1 MSQTPAHH
9 PLAPAFP
16 VMAAV
21 FVGYLVVGM
30 ALPVLPL
37 HVHDDLGFGPFVV
50 GLVSGGQFL
59 AALASRLWA
68 GHLADTRGSRH
79 AVLVGLCAAIGGGG
93 CYILSLL
100 FPQQPVLAVSVI
112 LIGRILLGGA
122 ESLIITGGISWAL
135 ALLPA
140 NMAGKAIA
148 WVGMA
153 MFAAMAVGSPVG
165 DLVYRHAG
173 FGGIAVSALLLPAMA
188 AALVWR
194 EPALVPKARPQG
206 SVRAVVSAVILPG
219 IAFALSGI
227 TFGAVT
233 SFLTLYFAQ
242 AGWAHG
248 ALAFTG
254 FAAALIVA
262 RFLWGDLPDRM
273 GGAQTALG
281 CMVVQT
287 AGLLMIALAGKGWVA
302 IVGAGLCGGGFSLIF
317 PGLGREAVRRA
328 PDDSKGMAMGV
339 YNAFLDVTLGLGSP
353 ALGALAGLA
362 GLRSVFIAS
371 AVTTVLAMPVV
382 ALMLPRKGSATQT

>member
-1 MSQTPAHH
+1 MPGKGFDPASH

-79 AVLVGLCAAIGGGG
+79 AVLVGLGAAIGGGG
-93 CYILSLL
+93 CYLLSLL

-122 ESLIITGGISWAL
+122 ESLIITGGISWEL

-153 MFAAMAVGSPVG
+153 MFAAMAAGSPVG
-165 DLVYRHAG
+165 DLVYRHAR
-173 FGGIAVSALLLPAMA
+173 FGGSLCQHCSCQRWRPRWSGVSLP
-188 AALVWR
+188 WC
-194 EPALVPKARPQG
+194 PRPG
-206 SVRAVVSAVILPG
+206 
-219 IAFALSGI
+219 
-227 TFGAVT
+227 
-233 SFLTLYFAQ
+233 
-242 AGWAHG
+242 
-248 ALAFTG
+248 
-254 FAAALIVA
+254 
-262 RFLWGDLPDRM
+262 
-273 GGAQTALG
+273 
-281 CMVVQT
+281 
-287 AGLLMIALAGKGWVA
+287 
-302 IVGAGLCGGGFSLIF
+302 
-317 PGLGREAVRRA
+317 
-328 PDDSKGMAMGV
+328 
-339 YNAFLDVTLGLGSP
+339 
-353 ALGALAGLA
+353 
-362 GLRSVFIAS
+362 
-371 AVTTVLAMPVV
+371 
-382 ALMLPRKGSATQT
+382 RKGPSEPFWVP

>member
-1 MSQTPAHH
+1 MMTSPARH

-59 AALASRLWA
+59 AALVSRLWA

-79 AVLVGLCAAIGGGG
+79 AVLAGLVAAMGG
-93 CYILSLL
+93 CGCYLLSLL
-100 FPQQPVLAVSVI
+100 FTPQPVVAVSIIMV
-112 LIGRILLGGA
+112 GRILLGGA
-122 ESLIITGGISWAL
+122 ESLVITGGISWAL

-140 NMAGKAIA
+140 QMAGKAIA

-153 MFAAMAVGSPVG
+153 MFAAMAAGSPLG
-165 DLVYRHAG
+165 DLVYRHMG
-173 FGGIAVSALLLPAMA
+173 FGGIAGSALLLPALA
-188 AALVWR
+188 TVLVWR
-194 EPALVPKARPQG
+194 QPALVPKARPQG
-206 SVRAVVSAVILPG
+206 SVGAVLNAVILPG
-219 IAFALSGI
+219 LAFALAGI
-227 TFGAVT
+227 TFGAIT

-254 FAAALIVA
+254 FASALIAA
-262 RFLWGDLPDRM
+262 RFVWGDLPDRL
-273 GGAQTALG
+273 GGARTALG
-281 CMVVQT
+281 CMVVQGI
-287 AGLLMIALAGKGWVA
+287 GLVMIALAPQGWIA
-302 IVGAGLCGGGFSLIF
+302 ILGACLCGGGFSLVF

-328 PDDSKGMAMGV
+328 PEDSKGMAMGV

-353 ALGALAGLA
+353 ALGALAGVA
-362 GLRSVFIAS
+362 GLRSVFLAS
-371 AVTTVLAMPVV
+371 AVATILAMPFT
-382 ALMLPRKGSATQT
+382 AIMLRPAAQSPTA